1 MSVVGKSKLGGCQ
14 EESNK
19 MLEFESH
26 ASLHDACDSLL
37 FHILWYISRTSIC
50 NLYSSSVC
58 TLPRSYFN
66 NKSPVF
72 FISHIAC
79 SFSPA
84 FPLLPCTPGDDNEDG
99 DDGDY
104 EGEDGKLLLSL
115 VRHSHTFLK
124 CYLTQIIN

>member
-26 ASLHDACDSLL
+26 ASLHGACDSLL

-50 NLYSSSVC
+50 THHPFV
-58 TLPRSYFN
+58 P
-66 NKSPVF
+66 SPVH
-72 FISHIAC
+72 ISTTNLLYFLFHT
-79 SFSPA
+79 SPVPS
-84 FPLLPCTPGDDNEDG
+84 PLPSPFCPV
-99 DDGDY
+99 
-104 EGEDGKLLLSL
+104 LLAMIMKTATTAIMRERTGNYYYPLSD
-115 VRHSHTFLK
+115 TFLK